1 MNSDKEKIT
10 KTPEEWAELLS
21 EESYFVTREKGT
33 EQPFSG
39 EYDDCDKK
47 GQYQCICCG
56 ETLFESDNKFDAGC
70 GWPSFDQA
78 ASSDAIKENKD
89 ISHFMI
95 RTEVV
100 CKRCDA
106 HLGHVFPDGPTPTG
120 LRYCINSASL
130 ELKEEK

>member
-78 ASSDAIKENKD
+78 ASSDVIKENKD